1 MKKLISL
8 LKVYVL
14 QFAGINEIMHGHDRK
29 KQRKAIGTLALFSVV
44 GLMMLGM
51 SYGFFHG
58 MCYGLNALGAPE
70 LTLILACAAASLVSI
85 ITTVFKVGPTL
96 FAFKDFDLVMSLPI
110 GVRTVVMSR
119 VLKLYGANLF
129 FATFVML
136 PAAVAYLV
144 FVPQGIA
151 FYLLFLLT
159 FLFIPLIP
167 IVIASVVGT
176 LISMLSVNFRHKNLV
191 TIVASILLLVG
202 YMSATMNF
210 GRSAGNTTEELGALL
225 ADIGTAAT
233 DAIARVYPPAEW
245 YASGLQGKVW
255 KVLLFTGVSALLFAL
270 YVIAVAKVFNRLNTK
285 LTGHGAA
292 RRGAVREQKSA
303 APLMA
308 LYKKEIKR
316 YFASPLYVLNTGVG
330 AILLILAAAGLMV
343 SGAESLAVTMEMPNL
358 PEILGKAAPFVIA
371 FFVCMSGTTAPS
383 ISIEGNKLWQLKA
396 LPLEASDIF
405 AAKIMVSFTIMT
417 PSILIA
423 GTIFNI
429 IFGTGIA
436 GALLVYLVPILYMA
450 FIACFG
456 LYMNLLFPKF
466 DWKSETEVI
475 KQGTPMM
482 ISIFGGMAISAL
494 PVALLVYLGIDDV
507 TLVTVAIAVVVAA
520 AVLLMWRLLLTDGAK
535 RFRRM

>member
-1 MKKLISL
+1 MT
-8 LKVYVL
+8 VYLL
-14 QFAGINEIMHGHDRK
+14 QFAGINEIMHGHDRTK
-29 KQRKAIGTLALFSVV
+29 RRKAIGTLVLFTAV
-44 GLMMLGM
+44 GIMMLGM
-51 SYGFFHG
+51 VFGYFYS
-58 MCYGLNALGAPE
+58 MCYSLNKLGAPE
-70 LTLILACAAASLVSI
+70 LTLILACASASLVSI
-85 ITTVFKVGPTL
+85 FTTVFKVSPTL

-129 FATFVML
+129 FTAFVML

-144 FVPQGIA
+144 FVPQGIS
-151 FYLLFLLT
+151 FYLLFFLT

-167 IVIASVVGT
+167 IVIASVAGT

-191 TIVASILLLVG
+191 TIAASILLIVG

-210 GRSAGNTTEELGALL
+210 GRAAGNTTEELGALL

-233 DAIARVYPPAEW
+233 DAISRVYPPAEW
-245 YASGLQGKVW
+245 YASGLQGNAW
-255 KVLLFTGVSALLFAL
+255 NGLLFIGVSALLFAL
-270 YVIAVAKVFNRLNTK
+270 YIFAVANVFNRLNTK
-285 LTGHGAA
+285 LTGQRASSRGAA
-292 RRGAVREQKSA
+292 REQKNA

-316 YFASPLYVLNTGVG
+316 YFASPLYVLNTGIG
-330 AILLILAAAGLMV
+330 AILLILASAGLMI
-343 SGAESLAVTMEMPNL
+343 SGADALAVTMEMPNL
-358 PEILGKAAPFVIA
+358 PDILGKAAPFVIA
-371 FFVCMSGTTAPS
+371 LFVCMSGTTAPS

-396 LPLEASDIF
+396 LPLEAGDIF

-429 IFGTGIA
+429 VFGTGFA

-466 DWKSETEVI
+466 DWKSEAEVI